1 MLRDKQKLA
10 IIEQLKKIPIVQIC
24 CEKTGISRATY
35 YRWRKSSV
43 EFAKATDQA
52 ITEGVLMVNDLAE
65 STLLS
70 TIKDKNITSTIFWL
84 KNRHQAY
91 KPKIE
96 LSGTVN
102 ASNEKLT
109 KPQEKLIK
117 TALQL
122 SNLIIKRQ
130 NYDDPKPETK

>member
-1 MLRDKQKLA
+1 MIKDKQKIAL
-10 IIEQLKKIPIVQIC
+10 IENLKKVPIVQIA

-35 YRWRKSSV
+35 YRWRKASI
-43 EFAKATDQA
+43 EFVKATDQA
-52 ITEGVLMVNDLAE
+52 IAEGVLMINDLAE

-96 LSGTVN
+96 LSGTVTAN
-102 ASNEKLT
+102 NEKLT
-109 KPQEKLIK
+109 KQQENLIK

-130 NYDDPKPETK
+130 NHDNAKPETK

>member
-1 MLRDKQKLA
+1 MIKDKQKIAL
-10 IIEQLKKIPIVQIC
+10 IENLKKVPIVQIA
-24 CEKTGISRATY
+24 CEKTNISRATY
-35 YRWRKSSV
+35 YRWRKASV
-43 EFAKATDQA
+43 EFTKATDEA
-52 ITEGVLMVNDLAE
+52 ISAGVLMINDLAE

-70 TIKDKNITSTIFWL
+70 TIKDKNITSVIFWL

-130 NYDDPKPETK
+130 NNDNAKSETK

>member
-1 MLRDKQKLA
+1 MIKDKQKLTL
-10 IIEQLKKIPIVQIC
+10 IENLKKVPIVQLA

-35 YRWRKSSV
+35 YRWRKASI

-52 ITEGVLMVNDLAE
+52 IADGVLMINDLAE

-96 LSGTVN
+96 LSGTVTAN
-102 ASNEKLT
+102 NEKLT
-109 KPQEKLIK
+109 KQQENLIK

-130 NYDDPKPETK
+130 NNDNSKPETK